1 MVNRE
6 YDYIRGNT
14 VLNPKRKYDDFDKRV
29 ERENL
34 ERRKREEQR
43 REKEAK
49 KSLVKNV
56 LQVASIALIL
66 GLINIGI
73 DGKVYRLQ
81 KDLIGVNKQISIAK
95 AEGEALRVDL
105 LKYASLEDI
114 KEASIAKGM
123 KTPTKDDNV
132 VINITK
138 DFFENME

>member
-14 VLNPKRKYDDFDKRV
+14 ALNPKRKYDDFDKRV

-34 ERRKREEQR
+34 ERRKREEQK
-43 REKEAK
+43 REKDAK
-49 KSLVKNV
+49 KSLVKNI

-73 DGKVYRLQ
+73 NGKVYKLQ
-81 KDLIGVNKQISIAK
+81 KELIGVNKEISTAK
-95 AEGEALRVDL
+95 AEGEAIRVDL
-105 LKYASLEDI
+105 LKYASIEDI
-114 KEASIAKGM
+114 KESSVAKGM
-123 KTPTKDDNV
+123 KAPTKNDTV

-138 DFFENME
+138 DFFENMK

>member
-14 VLNPKRKYDDFDKRV
+14 AINPKRKYDDFDKRV

-49 KSLVKNV
+49 KSRVKNI

-66 GLINIGI
+66 GLVNIGV
-73 DGKVYRLQ
+73 DGKVYKLQ
-81 KDLIGVNKQISIAK
+81 KELIEVNKQINIAK

-105 LKYASLEDI
+105 LKYASIEDI

-123 KTPTKDDNV
+123 KTPTKNDIV

-138 DFFENME
+138 DFFENIE

>member
-14 VLNPKRKYDDFDKRV
+14 AINPKRKYDDFDKRV

-49 KSLVKNV
+49 KSRVKNI

-66 GLINIGI
+66 GLVNIGI
-73 DGKVYRLQ
+73 DGKVYKLQ
-81 KDLIGVNKQISIAK
+81 KELIEVNKQISIAK

-105 LKYASLEDI
+105 LKYASIEDI

-123 KTPTKDDNV
+123 KTPTKNDTV

-138 DFFENME
+138 DFFENIE